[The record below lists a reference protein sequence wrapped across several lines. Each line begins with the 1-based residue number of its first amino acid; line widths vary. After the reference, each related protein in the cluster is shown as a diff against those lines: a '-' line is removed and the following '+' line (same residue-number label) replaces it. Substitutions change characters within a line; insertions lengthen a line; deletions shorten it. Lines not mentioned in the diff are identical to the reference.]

1 MLIVVSNAAHSRNQG
16 ILEKSFAR
24 GGDLMTRVRHERRF
38 LMTIF
43 FGLVLLLALPAA
55 SMAQGRGRGRERG
68 YNWDNKKCAKFV
80 NCHDARDGRWD
91 NRGPRRNS
99 YYRRNGIG
107 MNRGD
112 RVGYRRYSTND
123 YWRRR
128 HSTNQRTFDMNR
140 RYRNYRRPY

>member
-1 MLIVVSNAAHSRNQG
+1 MLIVVSNAAHSRNQR
-16 ILEKSFAR
+16 ILENSFAS
-24 GGDLMTRVRHERRF
+24 GGDLMARVRHERRF

-43 FGLVLLLALPAA
+43 FGLVLLLALPAV
-55 SMAQGRGRGRERG
+55 SMAQGRGHGRAHG
-68 YNWDNKKCAKFV
+68 YNWDKKCAKFV

-91 NRGPRRNS
+91 SRGPRRNS
-99 YYRRNGIG
+99 YYRRNGIAV
-107 MNRGD
+107 NRGD
-112 RVGYRRYSTND
+112 RVGYRNRYSTND